1 MLQDI
6 HEESVTKKY
15 PIGMRYAIDDR
26 VFRYCHAESN
36 PGGVS
41 PLILRSRAVVNKHKP
56 VLATGVIAALAGA
69 TQITCTVA
77 GVADG
82 DYENGYII
90 QQPTVDWAGNMIL
103 AIRNNVG
110 GVYTLKNPLIYP
122 VAATDNLFFSKNI
135 YAAVGKI
142 PTNGEGK
149 EYMSWVA
156 VPLMDVTPEYY
167 FWGQTW
173 GPCCVQF
180 GEGTPHRPGE
190 SPSERFFGFDYYGA
204 AVYASDAL
212 GIHSCGFVLPNTWG
226 TYSMLCMLQISP

>member
-1 MLQDI
+1 MLQNI
-6 HEESVTKKY
+6 HEQSAIKKY

-26 VFRYCHAESN
+26 VFRYCKAEAD

-41 PLILRSRAVVNKHKP
+41 STILRSRAVVFKHIP
-56 VLATGVIAALAGA
+56 VTATGVVAAAAGA
-69 TQITCTVA
+69 SQITCTVA
-77 GVADG
+77 GVSDG

-90 QQPTVDWAGNMIL
+90 QQPTVGWAGNMIL

-110 GVYTLKNPLIYP
+110 GVYTLKNPLIYE
-122 VAATDNLFFSKNI
+122 VKATDNLSFSKNI
-135 YAAVGKI
+135 YAEVGKI
-142 PTNGEGK
+142 PTNGTGK

-156 VPLMDVTPEYY
+156 VPMMDVTPENY

-173 GPCCVQF
+173 GPCCIQF

-204 AVYASDAL
+204 AIYASDAL
-212 GIHSCGFVLPNTWG
+212 GVHSCGFVLPNTWG
-226 TYSMLCMLQISP
+226 AWSMLCMLQISP